1 MRMDAAYSADTM
13 ECGRRAFLAA
23 PAMNTDLTLEA
34 IDRKHARREG
44 PMQNNNESPRRMR
57 RFGLGLVFAALALF
71 LTPALLEQQ
80 SVAAGHAAPA
90 PRLEQRAAASTP
102 APAAI
107 APAAQDE
114 AAQAPAAF
122 SDALAAA
129 PAGAQ
134 CNMEA
139 HSCSVPSAYGTQSFT
154 SGTSGE
160 TAVAFGF
167 SQTLRGAGH
176 NERL

>member
-1 MRMDAAYSADTM
+1 MRMEAAYSAATM
-13 ECGRRAFLAA
+13 ESGRRGFLAA

-34 IDRKHARREG
+34 IDRKHAGREAG
-44 PMQNNNESPRRMR
+44 MYSTGNSPRRLR
-57 RFGLGLVFAALALF
+57 GLGLGLVFAALALF

-80 SVAAGHAAPA
+80 PVAAGHAALT
-90 PRLEQRAAASTP
+90 PRIEQRAAAP
-102 APAAI
+102 QAAPEALLPVSAK
-107 APAAQDE
+107 QDG
-114 AAQAPAAF
+114 ATQAPAAF

-139 HSCSVPSAYGTQSFT
+139 HACSVPAADN
-154 SGTSGE
+154 GE
-160 TAVAFGF
+160 SISSTETTVAFGF
-167 SQTLRGAGH
+167 SQTLRGANH

>member
-1 MRMDAAYSADTM
+1 MRMDAAYSATTMDT
-13 ECGRRAFLAA
+13 GRRAFLAA

-44 PMQNNNESPRRMR
+44 AMFKSNDASRRLR
-57 RFGLGLVFAALALF
+57 RYTLGAALAVLALF
-71 LTPALLEQQ
+71 LTPALLGQQ
-80 SVAAGHAAPA
+80 SVAAGHAAMT
-90 PRLEQRAAASTP
+90 PRIEQRAAAPQTAP
-102 APAAI
+102 APL
-107 APAAQDE
+107 APATAAQED
-114 AAQAPAAF
+114 ATQAPAAF

-139 HSCSVPSAYGTQSFT
+139 HSCSVPSAAGVQALNP
-154 SGTSGE
+154 GE

-167 SQTLRGAGH
+167 SQTMRGASH

>member
-1 MRMDAAYSADTM
+1 MRMDAAYSATTMDT
-13 ECGRRAFLAA
+13 GRRAFLAA

-44 PMQNNNESPRRMR
+44 AMYTSNDSPRRMR
-57 RFGLGLVFAALALF
+57 RYTLGAALAVLALF
-71 LTPALLEQQ
+71 LTPALLDQQ
-80 SVAAGHAAPA
+80 TVAAGHAALT
-90 PRLEQRAAASTP
+90 PRIEQRAAAPQT
-102 APAAI
+102 APAAL
-107 APAAQDE
+107 APAAAAQDN
-114 AAQAPAAF
+114 ATQAPAAF

-134 CNMEA
+134 CNMQA
-139 HSCSVPSAYGTQSFT
+139 HSCSVPTAAGVQHLNP
-154 SGTSGE
+154 GE

-167 SQTLRGAGH
+167 SQTLRGASH

>member
-1 MRMDAAYSADTM
+1 MEAAYSATM
-13 ECGRRAFLAA
+13 MENGRRAYLAA

-44 PMQNNNESPRRMR
+44 AMYTSNDSPRRMR
-57 RFGLGLVFAALALF
+57 RYALGAALAVLALF

-80 SVAAGHAAPA
+80 SVAAGHAALM
-90 PRLEQRAAASTP
+90 PRIEQRAAAPHTVP
-102 APAAI
+102 AALAPATT
-107 APAAQDE
+107 AQDG
-114 AAQAPAAF
+114 ATQAPAAF

-134 CNMEA
+134 CNMQA
-139 HSCSVPSAYGTQSFT
+139 HSCSVPTTAGVQALNP
-154 SGTSGE
+154 GE

-167 SQTLRGAGH
+167 SQTLRGVSH

>member
-1 MRMDAAYSADTM
+1 MRMEAAYSAATM
-13 ECGRRAFLAA
+13 ENGRRGFLAA

-34 IDRKHARREG
+34 IDRKHASRESAMHSTDN
-44 PMQNNNESPRRMR
+44 PPRRMR
-57 RFGLGLVFAALALF
+57 RFTLGVALAALALL
-71 LTPALLEQQ
+71 LTPALLEQHSVRAAQ
-80 SVAAGHAAPA
+80 SGLT
-90 PRLEQRAAASTP
+90 PRLEQRAAASQQ
-102 APAAI
+102 APAVLDPAS
-107 APAAQDE
+107 AAQDG
-114 AAQAPAAF
+114 ATQAPAAF

-139 HSCSVPSAYGTQSFT
+139 HSCSVPSVEGAQALN
-154 SGTSGE
+154 SGE

-167 SQTLRGAGH
+167 SQTLRSANH